1 MVLDEF
7 LNDGFRTMTTA
18 PRIGFDRFISL
29 EWATAALKVRAGAL
43 LLEDLETL
51 LDAAGLGAAA
61 RTKTRTVL
69 NRLWLE
75 PRAELVDYADRGVA
89 IYKAYPGAQVAALHW
104 GMAVA
109 TYPFFGKVAELI
121 GRLSVLQGDCAS
133 AEIHRRMSETY
144 GEREGTYRMTNM
156 VIQSQVGWGAVER
169 VEKGKRVIRLAPV
182 VVEDDELTGW
192 LIEAA
197 LRYAGKPLTI
207 TSLQSQPVLF
217 PFNMTRPLA
226 YLLSNSEHLAVRA
239 DGPGNRIVAL
249 REAA

>member
-1 MVLDEF
+1 
-7 LNDGFRTMTTA
+7 MTTA

-29 EWATAALKVRAGAL
+29 EWATAALKVRAGVAQL
-43 LLEDLETL
+43 DDLEAL

-69 NRLWLE
+69 NRLWLQ

-89 IYKAYPGAQVAALHW
+89 IFKANPDVPVAALHW

-121 GRLSVLQGDCAS
+121 GRLSALQGDCAS

-156 VIQSQVGWGAVER
+156 VIQSQAGWGAVER
-169 VEKGKRVIRLAPV
+169 VEKGKRVIRLAATAI
-182 VVEDDELTGW
+182 DNDELTAW

-197 LRYAGKPLTI
+197 VRYVGKPVSVP
-207 TSLQSQPVLF
+207 SLQSLPVLF
-217 PFNMTRPLA
+217 PFTLSQPLSW
-226 YLLSNSEHLAVRA
+226 LVSNSTHLVMRSE
-239 DGPGNRIVAL
+239 GPGNQLVAL
-249 REAA
+249 REAV

>member
-1 MVLDEF
+1 M
-7 LNDGFRTMTTA
+7 MASA
-18 PRIGFDRFISL
+18 PRIGFDRFIHL
-29 EWATAALKVRAGAL
+29 DWATTALKVRAGVAQ
-43 LLEDLETL
+43 LEDLEAL

-75 PRAELVDYADRGVA
+75 PRAELAGYADRGVA
-89 IYKAYPGAQVAALHW
+89 IFKAQPDAPVAALHW

-121 GRLSVLQGDCAS
+121 GRLSALQGDCAS
-133 AEIHRRMSETY
+133 AEIHRRMSEIH

-156 VIQSQVGWGAVER
+156 VIQSQAGWGAVER
-169 VEKGKRVIRLAPV
+169 VEKGKRVIRLAPA
-182 VVEDDELTGW
+182 VVEDDELTAW

-197 LRYAGKPLTI
+197 LRYADRPLTI

-217 PFNMTRPLA
+217 PFSLTRPLA
-226 YLLSNSEHLAVRA
+226 YLLSNSEHLAVRVE
-239 DGPGNRIVAL
+239 GSGNRLVAL

>member
-1 MVLDEF
+1 M
-7 LNDGFRTMTTA
+7 MASA
-18 PRIGFDRFISL
+18 PRIGFDRFIHL
-29 EWATAALKVRAGAL
+29 DWATTALKVRAGAL
-43 LLEDLETL
+43 LLEDLEAL

-75 PRAELVDYADRGVA
+75 PRVELVEYADRGVA
-89 IYKAYPGAQVAALHW
+89 IFKATPNVPLVALHW

-121 GRLSVLQGDCAS
+121 GRLSALQDDCAS

-156 VIQSQVGWGAVER
+156 VIQSQAGWGAVER
-169 VEKGKRVIRLAPV
+169 VEKGKRVIRLAPAV
-182 VVEDDELTGW
+182 VDADELTAW

-207 TSLQSQPVLF
+207 SSLQSQPVLF
-217 PFNMTRPLA
+217 PFNLTQSLA
-226 YLLSNSEHLAVRA
+226 WLVSNNEHLTVRA
-239 DGPGNRIVAL
+239 EGPGNQFVAL
-249 REAA
+249 REAV

>member
-1 MVLDEF
+1 
-7 LNDGFRTMTTA
+7 MTTA
-18 PRIGFDRFISL
+18 PRIGFDRFIHL
-29 EWATAALKVRAGAL
+29 DWATTALKIRAGVAQR
-43 LLEDLETL
+43 EDLEAL

-61 RTKTRTVL
+61 RTKTQTVL

-75 PRAELVDYADRGVA
+75 PRAELVGYADRGTA
-89 IYKAYPGAQVAALHW
+89 IFKANPDAPVTALHW

-121 GRLSVLQGDCAS
+121 GRLSALQGDCAS

-156 VIQSQVGWGAVER
+156 VIQSQAGWGAVER
-169 VEKGKRVIRLAPV
+169 VEKGKRVIRLAPT
-182 VVEDDELTGW
+182 VVEDDELTAW

-217 PFNMTRPLA
+217 PFNLTQSLS
-226 YLLSNSEHLAVRA
+226 YLVSNSEHLAVRA
-239 DGPGNRIVAL
+239 DGPGNRLVSL
-249 REAA
+249 REAV

>member
-1 MVLDEF
+1 
-7 LNDGFRTMTTA
+7 MTTA

-29 EWATAALKVRAGAL
+29 EWATAALKVRAGVAQL
-43 LLEDLETL
+43 DDLEAL

-69 NRLWLE
+69 NRLWLQ

-89 IYKAYPGAQVAALHW
+89 IFKANPDVPVAALHW

-121 GRLSVLQGDCAS
+121 GRLSALQGDCAS

-156 VIQSQVGWGAVER
+156 VIQSQAGWGAVER
-169 VEKGKRVIRLAPV
+169 VEKGKRVIRLAATAI
-182 VVEDDELTGW
+182 DNDELTAW

-197 LRYAGKPLTI
+197 VRYVGKPVSVP
-207 TSLQSQPVLF
+207 SLQSLPVLF
-217 PFNMTRPLA
+217 PFTLSQPLSW
-226 YLLSNSEHLAVRA
+226 LVSNSAHLAVRSE
-239 DGPGNRIVAL
+239 GPGNQLVAL
-249 REAA
+249 REAV

>member
-1 MVLDEF
+1 M
-7 LNDGFRTMTTA
+7 MASA
-18 PRIGFDRFISL
+18 PRIGFDRFISF
-29 EWATAALKVRAGAL
+29 EWATTALKVRAGAAR
-43 LLEDLETL
+43 LEDLEAL

-89 IYKAYPGAQVAALHW
+89 IFNAQPGVPVVALHW

-121 GRLSVLQGDCAS
+121 GRLSALQGDCAS

-144 GEREGTYRMTNM
+144 GEREGTYRTTNM
-156 VIQSQVGWGAVER
+156 VIQSQAGWSAVER
-169 VEKGKRVIRLAPV
+169 VEKGKRVIRLAPA
-182 VVEDDELTGW
+182 VVEDDELTTW

-217 PFNMTRPLA
+217 PFNLTQSLA
-226 YLLSNSEHLAVRA
+226 YLVSNSEYLTVRA
-239 DGPGNRIVAL
+239 EGPGNRFVAL
-249 REAA
+249 REAV

>member
-1 MVLDEF
+1 M
-7 LNDGFRTMTTA
+7 MTSA

-43 LLEDLETL
+43 RREDLEAL

-75 PRAELVDYADRGVA
+75 PRVELEDYANRGAA
-89 IYKAYPGAQVAALHW
+89 IFNAQPGVPVVALHW

-121 GRLSVLQGDCAS
+121 GRLSTLQGDCAS
-133 AEIHRRMSETY
+133 AEIHRRMSEIY

-156 VIQSQVGWGAVER
+156 VIQSQASWGAVER
-169 VEKGKRVIRLAPV
+169 IEKGKRVTRLASTM
-182 VVEDDELTGW
+182 VENDELTAW
-192 LIEAA
+192 LIEAV
-197 LRYAGKPLTI
+197 LRYTGKPLTV
-207 TSLQSQPVLF
+207 SRLQSQPELF
-217 PFNMTRPLA
+217 PFNMTPSLV
-226 YLLSNSEHLAVRA
+226 YLVSNSEYLTIRTE
-239 DGPGNRIVAL
+239 GPGDRFVAL
-249 REAA
+249 RGTV